1 MCVTLAQGLRRTL
14 PLLMSPM
21 MLQGCLKVAEMEV
34 RVRPRPNG
42 TVSGEVIYR
51 GLYSSLEEDSVTV
64 AEDYQTLVDD
74 YLEGDALEAD
84 LPDWKLLKRE
94 LFEEQGKL
102 CGRLV
107 FEAASAEAVGLY
119 RDKTCVCAGWILVP
133 QDGDLGTLTGGDGIR
148 TPYGMR
154 WSGDR
159 GELRWVQKL
168 DVIDA
173 NDRNLLPA
181 WREAQTR
188 YRPSTPRPARQG

>member
-1 MCVTLAQGLRRTL
+1 MCLTLAHRLRRTV
-14 PLLMSPM
+14 PLLMSLM

-34 RVRPRPNG
+34 RVRPRANG
-42 TVSGEVIYR
+42 SVAGEVIYR

-102 CGRLV
+102 CGRLL
-107 FEAASAEAVGLY
+107 FEAASAEAVGLF
-119 RDKTCVCAGWILVP
+119 RDKTCSCAAWILVP
-133 QDGDLGTLTGGDGIR
+133 QDGDLGTLTGGDGTR

-154 WSGDR
+154 WGADR
-159 GELRWVQKL
+159 TELRWIQKL
-168 DVIDA
+168 DVIES
-173 NDRNLLPA
+173 NDRSLLPA

-188 YRPSTPRPARQG
+188 YRPSTARPAPRG